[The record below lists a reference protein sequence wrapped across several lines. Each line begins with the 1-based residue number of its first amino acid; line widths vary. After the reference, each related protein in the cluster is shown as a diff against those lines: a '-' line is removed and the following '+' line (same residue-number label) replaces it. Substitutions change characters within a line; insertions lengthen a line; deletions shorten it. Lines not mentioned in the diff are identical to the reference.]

1 MQELLD
7 LANFKVRDAESELL
21 FLTAEQREAAQRDA
35 QDLHGLSARDRSLAR
50 EAMERYLRYE
60 PERVA
65 RSRIKRLRGVRRPQ
79 YRLRVEGLRIFYDV
93 GGSTV
98 EVLAIVSKAQ
108 ASEWLGQFGEAEP

>member
-1 MQELLD
+1 METLSPAAVAPCAHYGYTMARMRHDVLL
-7 LANFKVRDAESELL
+7 AP
-21 FLTAEQREAAQRDA
+21 EAIE
-35 QDLHGLSARDRSLAR
+35 DLHGLSARDRSLAR

-79 YRLRVEGLRIFYDV
+79 YRLRVDGLRIYYDV
-93 GGSTV
+93 AGSTV

-108 ASEWLGQFGEAEP
+108 ASEWLAQFGEAET